1 MRTKLLIILLI
12 ALICMLG
19 MNGFISAAE
28 RGAAPYGSGRPL
40 GPSGANAAPP
50 IPTPEPSTLI
60 LLGMGAT
67 GIYLYSRRTNNKN

>member
-1 MRTKLLIILLI
+1 MRAKLFIILLI
-12 ALICMLG
+12 AVVCMLG
-19 MNGFISAAE
+19 MDGFIYAAE

-50 IPTPEPSTLI
+50 IQTPEPSTLI